1 MSADNTR
8 SGTPVPSAPRG
19 RPVAS
24 VAALVLRLLVVALA
38 AVTVRDLAVSQG
50 WASGTSWTASVA
62 GSLDGAGTGAGG
74 VVAGGVLV
82 ALGVLVLLLGLL
94 PARRTHLRS
103 TVDAL
108 DLWITPAALAALARA
123 VADRSAGVLE
133 ARTARTGR
141 RRVRVAVRAHGDA
154 AAVAREAQAAVDRD
168 VSTMTPARVVV
179 TSTSKELPR

>member
-1 MSADNTR
+1 MSATR
-8 SGTPVPSAPRG
+8 SGTPAATAPRG
-19 RPVAS
+19 RPLAS
-24 VAALVLRLLVVALA
+24 VVALVLRLLVVALA
-38 AVTVRDLAVSQG
+38 VVTVRDLVVTQG

-62 GSLDGAGTGAGG
+62 GSLDGAGSGAGG
-74 VVAGGVLV
+74 VVAGVVLV

-103 TVDAL
+103 SVDAL

-133 ARTARTGR
+133 ARTARAGR

-154 AAVAREAQAAVDRD
+154 AAVGREAQAAVDRD
-168 VSTMTPARVVV
+168 VSAMTPARVVV